1 MDGIYK
7 IRTYYARLIFAK
19 ILTPII
25 CTIGIVVNIIN
36 IIVLTRSW
44 MKSSTNVYLTAVSVS
59 DMMYLFFSLLFTL
72 YVYPAFN
79 TSAIYMYAL
88 PTFRGI
94 ANLFSNITTWLTLSF
109 TIERFINI
117 SYPIFGHRVCTRGK
131 AKRIVLGVCIIA
143 FILTFPD
150 FLQSRIKP
158 PLDSN
163 GTLIPGGRYE
173 QTDSDY
179 APVLRNIGY
188 VYINQLAFVILP
200 FILLAVFNSLL
211 IQKGLEAKRTR
222 QGMSKQKLDRHP
234 KAQYASKGLEIAKSC
249 LTATVAVAQIR
260 NNSTRKAIFSEQ
272 QRITVMLISI
282 VVAFLILQTP
292 STVISIAIHILTEE
306 QKADE
311 NFFSILV
318 VVSNISNVL
327 LFINATLNFVFY
339 SLFSVKFRTT
349 CKTILGRKCCGE
361 SVKQN
366 RPRLYNQTRY
376 GERSEDLTTAYPG
389 RENTTNSLEIQRLSI
404 SCDPPLDKALQ
415 GKAG

>member
-1 MDGIYK
+1 MDGLYQT
-7 IRTYYARLIFAK
+7 RTYYARLIFAK

-25 CTIGIVVNIIN
+25 CTTGIVVNIIN

-44 MKSSTNVYLTAVSVS
+44 MKSSTNVYLTAVSVT

-72 YVYPAFN
+72 YIYPTFN
-79 TSAIYMYAL
+79 TSATYMYAL
-88 PTFRGI
+88 PIFRGI

-131 AKRIVLGVCIIA
+131 AKRIVMGVCIIA

-150 FLQSRIKP
+150 FLQSKIKS

-163 GTLIPGGRYE
+163 GTLIPGGKYE

-179 APVLRNIGY
+179 APVLKNIGY

-200 FILLAVFNSLL
+200 FILLAIFNSLL
-211 IQKGLEAKRTR
+211 IQKGLEAKRNR
-222 QGMSKQKLDRHP
+222 QGMAKQELDRHP
-234 KAQYASKGLEIAKSC
+234 KAQYASKGMEIAKSC
-249 LTATVAVAQIR
+249 LNATVAVAQIR
-260 NNSTRKAIFSEQ
+260 SNSTRRAIFSEQ

-292 STVISIAIHILTEE
+292 STVISIANHILTEE
-306 QKADE
+306 QRKDE
-311 NFFSILV
+311 NFFSIILV
-318 VVSNISNVL
+318 FSNISNVL

-349 CKTILGRKCCGE
+349 CKTLFGRQCCGKIDKP
-361 SVKQN
+361 S
-366 RPRLYNQTRY
+366 RLRLYNLNRN
-376 GERSEDLTTAYPG
+376 EKRSNDMTAVYPG
-389 RENTTNSLEIQRLSI
+389 RKNTTRFLEHQRPSI
-404 SCDPPLDKALQ
+404 SCDPTLDKTSQ
-415 GKAG
+415 GETG